1 MTNDQEVN
9 NRLAQTL
16 WRIYNRPERP
26 ELWDQGGNL
35 PWNDPDFSER
45 MLREHLDESH
55 GAASRQAKERM
66 AQIEWVWSK
75 LELSPG
81 ARVLDVTC
89 GPGLYAIELAR
100 RGCDVT
106 GIDFSPA
113 SIAYARDLAICEGV
127 ATRCTF
133 VEQDVHTIDFAG
145 AAFDAALF
153 LYGQLAVFKKEEAQA
168 LLEQVALALKPGGN
182 LAGDTLDLSDGKVQL
197 GDLVFVELELS
208 NISGITTQNIALV
221 DRLPAGFE
229 VENSRLGRSFKADW
243 IDPEADWAVDYF
255 NLRDDRLEAF
265 GSLAGNTSKKIIYT
279 VRAVTSGKYAT
290 PPVEAE
296 AMYDPTLWAREK
308 GTTAVVGGP
317 WTGRLL

>member
-1 MTNDQEVN
+1 MGAKGTAGGTLTADAAGIAPRKT
-9 NRLAQTL
+9 RLKTSDVTWSLARASEYKSLMLDVPASADGMYLVISSEGVRAGANYKT
-16 WRIYNRPERP
+16 
-26 ELWDQGGNL
+26 GGN
-35 PWNDPDFSER
+35 
-45 MLREHLDESH
+45 
-55 GAASRQAKERM
+55 G
-66 AQIEWVWSK
+66 
-75 LELSPG
+75 
-81 ARVLDVTC
+81 
-89 GPGLYAIELAR
+89 
-100 RGCDVT
+100 
-106 GIDFSPA
+106 
-113 SIAYARDLAICEGV
+113 LAIS
-127 ATRCTF
+127 RS
-133 VEQDVHTIDFAG
+133 
-145 AAFDAALF
+145 
-153 LYGQLAVFKKEEAQA
+153 YR
-168 LLEQVALALKPGGN
+168 N

>member
-1 MTNDQEVN
+1 VVRGDTLTTGERDFIRGMGGSVAAYRDALVGAAIEIKERKLVTTEKFVVDDAMRVTWS
-9 NRLAQTL
+9 LARASEYKSLMLDVPASADGMYLVISSEGVRAGANYKT
-16 WRIYNRPERP
+16 
-26 ELWDQGGNL
+26 GGN
-35 PWNDPDFSER
+35 
-45 MLREHLDESH
+45 
-55 GAASRQAKERM
+55 G
-66 AQIEWVWSK
+66 
-75 LELSPG
+75 
-81 ARVLDVTC
+81 
-89 GPGLYAIELAR
+89 
-100 RGCDVT
+100 
-106 GIDFSPA
+106 
-113 SIAYARDLAICEGV
+113 LAIS
-127 ATRCTF
+127 RS
-133 VEQDVHTIDFAG
+133 
-145 AAFDAALF
+145 
-153 LYGQLAVFKKEEAQA
+153 YR
-168 LLEQVALALKPGGN
+168 N

-296 AMYDPTLWAREK
+296 AMYDPTLWARERS
-308 GTTAVVGGP
+308 
-317 WTGRLL
+317 TGLASSCSGAM